1 MDTMQLLR
9 LIETDPLISDQDLA
23 DALNV
28 TAGEVAAAKKRLEN
42 DKVICGYRTIINWD
56 RTGAEHCD
64 AIIQVSAKPERDVGY
79 DRIAGRIARYPEVTS
94 LYLMSGTSE
103 FFVFIEGT
111 TMREVS
117 DFVARKLAPI
127 EGVTATVT
135 CLQLKQYKIEGRLLE
150 EEKRADERLL
160 VEP

>member
-1 MDTMQLLR
+1 M
-9 LIETDPLISDQDLA
+9 
-23 DALNV
+23 
-28 TAGEVAAAKKRLEN
+28 
-42 DKVICGYRTIINWD
+42 
-56 RTGAEHCD
+56 
-64 AIIQVSAKPERDVGY
+64 GY